1 MLSRFLHF
9 YDEFMDG
16 DVDSAIRIFENPFDS
31 KSKSSAGG
39 TASEEPDTGE
49 GP

>member
-9 YDEFMDG
+9 YDEFLDG
-16 DVDSAIRIFENPFDS
+16 DVDSAIRIFENPFA
-31 KSKSSAGG
+31 SAGG